1 MSSAVLFRC
10 DSRKRKLLA
19 VAVNLDSSKG
29 VKVVCDHSA
38 GDKSFKLALDIS
50 LKGTCAVNGV
60 IALLSDKFLSF
71 VSDFKLKLLVLQT
84 LSQTVQHKVD
94 DRIYLLLG
102 KGLVEYYLVQT
113 VQELGTEV
121 SFQKLI
127 NLSSCLGSYL
137 VVLVNTFKDILG
149 AKVGGQYDYGVL
161 EIYRSALRVG
171 DTAVIKYLEQNVEYI
186 GVSLLDLIEE
196 DYGGL
201 RRTASVS

>member
-1 MSSAVLFRC
+1 M
-10 DSRKRKLLA
+10 
-19 VAVNLDSSKG
+19 
-29 VKVVCDHSA
+29 
-38 GDKSFKLALDIS
+38 
-50 LKGTCAVNGV
+50 
-60 IALLSDKFLSF
+60 
-71 VSDFKLKLLVLQT
+71 
-84 LSQTVQHKVD
+84 
-94 DRIYLLLG
+94 
-102 KGLVEYYLVQT
+102 
-113 VQELGTEV
+113 

-196 DYGGL
+196 DYGVRLAANSLSQLTALLITNISRRRSDKTAHGVFLHVLGHVDTDNVLFIVKQCLCQSLCKLGL
-201 RRTASVS
+201 TNTCRTHEEEGTDRTGGVLYSRS